1 MTLIDSL
8 ANRKMDSSFQK
19 LIKSGL
25 VARDVVPVQILG
37 EKKARLALLCESKKQ
52 VYAVICVN
60 AKKSDVISIFT
71 FIGHYLQAKKGVVLS
86 KKQEWVSL
94 SGRYEG
100 LRAPLVVAED
110 VGIKGGV

>member
-52 VYAVICVN
+52 VYAVICVSTTKTD
-60 AKKSDVISIFT
+60 AVSIFT
-71 FIGHYLQAKKGVVLS
+71 LLGHSLQAKRGVISGKVRLS
-86 KKQEWVSL
+86 NQ
-94 SGRYEG
+94 YEG
-100 LRAPLVVAED
+100 LDALLVVAED
-110 VGIKGGV
+110 VSVKKAGSNC